1 MMVKRSDLTLCV
13 FSINDHSH
21 RIKRWSVDDLWMTYG
36 WSLICVVE
44 RDYSTVHQHMPKPI
58 RIYESFKHLHT
69 ISNRNKL
76 TFGVPSPFAGT
87 KPRTLSITA
96 WRKVTCHDYRKKQQ
110 SSASISQKKIQRKV
124 IDFSFERLIDSIMN
138 PFIHSKNSNRLQL
151 IFTVNPFQPVS
162 RSWLLHLKSC
172 SSTSKI
178 QNLLVRKST
187 GIYSKQ
193 ETTGSKASWK
203 SHPIL
208 FHLDNFD

>member
-1 MMVKRSDLTLCV
+1 MRASSTCTPFPIETNSLSVCPLC
-13 FSINDHSH
+13 
-21 RIKRWSVDDLWMTYG
+21 L
-36 WSLICVVE
+36 
-44 RDYSTVHQHMPKPI
+44 PA
-58 RIYESFKHLHT
+58 
-69 ISNRNKL
+69 RN
-76 TFGVPSPFAGT
+76 PAPC
-87 KPRTLSITA
+87 LS
-96 WRKVTCHDYRKKQQ
+96 RLG
-110 SSASISQKKIQRKV
+110 
-124 IDFSFERLIDSIMN
+124 ERLPVMTTEKINSLRPQYPKQDPKKSHWFQLWKTHWLHNEPI
-138 PFIHSKNSNRLQL
+138 IHSKNSNRLQL